1 MLFLL
6 RHDDFRQGQDFVE
19 FAVGG
24 GLELAVVDFYAVVQ
38 VQGGAGEGEVGQLFV
53 LVVALLE
60 LLAQHQYFT
69 ME

>member
-1 MLFLL
+1 M
-6 RHDDFRQGQDFVE
+6 E
-19 FAVGG
+19 F
-24 GLELAVVDFYAVVQ
+24 AVVDFYAVVEIQ
-38 VQGGAGEGEVGQLFV
+38 SDAGEGEVGQLFV